1 MAFFQKFYIIC
12 KLVCNH
18 LSLLKNDYMLVS
30 FRDFARMKGVS
41 DTAIHKMVRS
51 GRLTE
56 AAIDRTKPKRPRL
69 ILEVANNEF
78 ITNTNY
84 NQQRTTKSGQP
95 NYVRLDATAPAPAP
109 VKGYASLRDPEKAAR
124 FAKLIGAEDIEP
136 SGKVHLPE
144 NAEIDF
150 DVNSD
155 PVDIYQAKMQEAIFK
170 AIKIRLEVLK
180 TRGDLVDKEE
190 VNMELAGLGG
200 RLRNALL
207 AIPDQIVADVYAS
220 VDKFQARETMYA
232 AIEAVLL
239 KFSELE
245 V

>member
-1 MAFFQKFYIIC
+1 
-12 KLVCNH
+12 
-18 LSLLKNDYMLVS
+18 MLVS
-30 FRDFARMKGVS
+30 LREYGKMKGVS
-41 DTAIHKMVRS
+41 DTSIRKMIKA
-51 GRLTE
+51 GRITK
-56 AAIDRTKPKRPRL
+56 AAIDYTNPKRPKIRVD
-69 ILEVANNEF
+69 VADKEF
-78 ITNTNY
+78 VLHTNY
-84 NQQRTTKSGQP
+84 NQQRNTQSGP
-95 NYVRLDATAPAPAP
+95 NYSRLEPPA
-109 VKGYASLRDPEKAAR
+109 KGYASLRDPEKAAR

>member
-1 MAFFQKFYIIC
+1 
-12 KLVCNH
+12 
-18 LSLLKNDYMLVS
+18 MLVS

-95 NYVRLDATAPAPAP
+95 NYVRLDATAPTPA
-109 VKGYASLRDPEKAAR
+109 KGYASLRDPEKAAR
-124 FAKLIGAEDIEP
+124 FAKLIGAEDIEAD
-136 SGKVHLPE
+136 GTLHLPSQANFGFDI
-144 NAEIDF
+144 NA
-150 DVNSD
+150 D
-155 PVDIYQAKMQEAIFK
+155 PQDIAQAKIQEAVFK
-170 AIKIRLEVLK
+170 AAKIRLEVLK